1 MMNEPRSIIELSDA
15 ELDQVSGG
23 QVGTGVLQEGNGNLN
38 FHSNAPN
45 TPAADHGFKGNGAQ
59 IVNLCSC

>member
-1 MMNEPRSIIELSDA
+1 MMNEPRTIIELSDA

-23 QVGTGVLQEGNGNLN
+23 EVGTGVLQEGNGHFN

-45 TPAADHGFKGNGAQ
+45 TPAADRGFNGNGAQ

>member
-1 MMNEPRSIIELSDA
+1 MMNEPHTIIELSDA

-23 QVGTGVLQEGNGNLN
+23 EVGPSVLQEGNGNLN

-45 TPAADHGFKGNGAQ
+45 TPAADRGFNGNGAH
-59 IVNLCSC
+59 IVTPIC

>member
-1 MMNEPRSIIELSDA
+1 MVNEPRTIIELSDA

-23 QVGTGVLQEGNGNLN
+23 EVAPPVLQEGNGNLN

-45 TPAADHGFKGNGAQ
+45 TPAADRGFKW
-59 IVNLCSC
+59 